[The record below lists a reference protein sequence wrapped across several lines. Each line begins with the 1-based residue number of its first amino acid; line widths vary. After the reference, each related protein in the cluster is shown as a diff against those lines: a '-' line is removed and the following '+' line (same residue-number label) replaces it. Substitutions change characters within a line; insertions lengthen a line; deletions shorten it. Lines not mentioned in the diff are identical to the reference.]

1 MKKVVWVCGEA
12 LIDLI
17 PDGSGR
23 KAIVGGGPANTARAL
38 SRLGIK
44 TQFINGISRDSYGQ
58 MVIKELH
65 KSAVVIDFVNFSE
78 KPTALAI
85 VELEKSG
92 SANYKFLFE
101 GTATFDFSHTWLPD
115 PKVYLPSV
123 LHIGTLATVIQP
135 ASSI

>member
-44 TQFINGISRDSYGQ
+44 TQFINGISRDNYGQ

-65 KSAVVIDFVNFSE
+65 NSGVILDFVNFSE
-78 KPTALAI
+78 NPTALAI

-92 SANYKFLFE
+92 SASYKFLFE
-101 GTATFDFSHTWLPD
+101 GTATLIFLIAGYQIQKFICH
-115 PKVYLPSV
+115 PSYILV
-123 LHIGTLATVIQP
+123 P
-135 ASSI
+135 